1 MRRIIVFVVVAALV
15 TLVMAVPAFAREEEY
30 AANEELGPMLF
41 EVSSAGDDEICAY
54 QQGLIVEAG
63 DTRIVVDYE
72 EGVEID
78 ME

>member
-41 EVSSAGDDEICAY
+41 EVSAGDDEICAY